1 MGPRL
6 RAVTRSIF
14 HSNDSLRRSSI
25 VRPELSLIK
34 HPTAI
39 PPKRTRS
46 RRPAHDSLL
55 RATPNHVD
63 HGKMAR
69 FFGSMAGRAAGMRK
83 ALFTNGPGIKTLASA
98 GVGCVGLQLK
108 FGTRALTQ
116 PRTEPKE
123 LETKF
128 SYDGWQMDAEL
139 AEKCDKELI
148 NDPFFGPFLAKVDLW
163 AVLDTMHRKQ
173 QVHDGDR
180 SHPFIRKL
188 DALTPTLSYAGW
200 EDDAKKMEW
209 PNAFRR
215 FDLFTH
221 PNVRWATFDPFWS
234 RLGNALRGKQGSY
247 FSWSSTFWMIPL
259 KLCYTPR
266 GVAYLLVEHVDLD
279 TALARMRLEQAK
291 HEIHTESSDAKQRR
305 LNDNVV
311 RLERKLSSWF
321 A

>member
-1 MGPRL
+1 
-6 RAVTRSIF
+6 
-14 HSNDSLRRSSI
+14 
-25 VRPELSLIK
+25 
-34 HPTAI
+34 
-39 PPKRTRS
+39 
-46 RRPAHDSLL
+46 
-55 RATPNHVD
+55 
-63 HGKMAR
+63 
-69 FFGSMAGRAAGMRK
+69 MRK

-98 GVGCVGLQLK
+98 GVGCVGLQLN

-116 PRTEPKE
+116 SWTEPKE

-139 AEKCDKELI
+139 AEECDQDIIEY
-148 NDPFFGPFLAKVDLW
+148 PYFAKVRLW
-163 AVLDTMHRKQ
+163 AILDTMHRKQ

-200 EDDAKKMEW
+200 EDDAKKIEW
-209 PNAFRR
+209 LYCQQGGISTRLESYTGIANLASSWTSSSIIPLCWTPRR
-215 FDLFTH
+215 CAYQFVEKD
-221 PNVRWATFDPFWS
+221 VDS
-234 RLGNALRGKQGSY
+234 ALRRMRLEQ
-247 FSWSSTFWMIPL
+247 
-259 KLCYTPR
+259 
-266 GVAYLLVEHVDLD
+266 AEHD
-279 TALARMRLEQAK
+279 ARMRLEQAK